1 MSIQDFVVPLCPS
14 MARQMPNLLYFRGLT
29 IRFVSIR
36 LEVQFRIAPTK
47 AKFNKENVQ
56 YETVRHDMAF
66 PHLLYFSLW
75 PICGRSSL
83 ELEYN
88 EMTGTLF
95 LYLVPSEYIFIS
107 SQISVTRFKAPT
119 NMQKNLPIENLL
131 DEYFKALNAT
141 YSIPMMPASIATARP
156 WRIY

>member
-1 MSIQDFVVPLCPS
+1 MLRFYLESAKKNEIIFLSIQDFVVPLCPS

-75 PICGRSSL
+75 SICGRSSL

-119 NMQKNLPIENLL
+119 NMQKNL
-131 DEYFKALNAT
+131 A
-141 YSIPMMPASIATARP
+141 
-156 WRIY
+156 

>member
-1 MSIQDFVVPLCPS
+1 MV
-14 MARQMPNLLYFRGLT
+14 RRMPNLLYFRGLT

-56 YETVRHDMAF
+56 YETVRHDMAY

-75 PICGRSSL
+75 AICGRSSL

-95 LYLVPSEYIFIS
+95 LFPLEKDILRIL
-107 SQISVTRFKAPT
+107 QISVTRFKAPT
-119 NMQKNLPIENLL
+119 NYANKSK
-131 DEYFKALNAT
+131 D
-141 YSIPMMPASIATARP
+141 
-156 WRIY
+156 